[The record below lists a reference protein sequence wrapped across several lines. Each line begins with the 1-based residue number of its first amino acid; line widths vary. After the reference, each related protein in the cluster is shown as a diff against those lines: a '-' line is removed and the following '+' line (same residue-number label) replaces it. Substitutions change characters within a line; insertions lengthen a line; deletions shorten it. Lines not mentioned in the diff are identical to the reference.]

1 MRFCN
6 SLKLWQKEYGRQL
19 LVKKTH
25 PHPLPLLE
33 GEGVLVSPSWGEE
46 VKMTMKHMLDELH
59 RLTEHVGRPLRLMEV
74 CGTHTV
80 EIFRHGVRDVIPTS
94 ISLLSGPGCPVCVT
108 SIRDIDTAI
117 ALAKTAGVVLVTFG
131 DMMRVPGGKKALNE
145 ARSEGAHVEVLYSPM
160 DALALARKEKKK
172 EIVFFATG
180 FETTSPLIAATIKE
194 AGKEGISN
202 FSILSAHKL
211 VPPALK
217 ALLDSPDVLVD
228 GFILPGH
235 VSAIIGRKPYEFVA
249 ARYGKPSVIT
259 GFDAHDIIEGILMIV
274 RQIAVNRSD
283 VEIQYR
289 SVVREEG
296 NPKAVA
302 LLEECFEPTDAYW
315 RGIGVI
321 PESGLKLREK
331 YRSFDAVL
339 RFHPKVQE
347 ISEPELCSC
356 GDILRGI
363 KVPPECPLFGTECTP
378 DSPVGPCMVSTE
390 GSCAAYYKYGQR

>member
-1 MRFCN
+1 
-6 SLKLWQKEYGRQL
+6 
-19 LVKKTH
+19 
-25 PHPLPLLE
+25 
-33 GEGVLVSPSWGEE
+33 VL
-46 VKMTMKHMLDELH
+46 
-59 RLTEHVGRPLRLMEV
+59 
-74 CGTHTV
+74 
-80 EIFRHGVRDVIPTS
+80 FRS
-94 ISLLSGPGCPVCVT
+94 
-108 SIRDIDTAI
+108 
-117 ALAKTAGVVLVTFG
+117 
-131 DMMRVPGGKKALNE
+131 
-145 ARSEGAHVEVLYSPM
+145 
-160 DALALARKEKKK
+160 
-172 EIVFFATG
+172 
-180 FETTSPLIAATIKE
+180 
-194 AGKEGISN
+194 
-202 FSILSAHKL
+202 
-211 VPPALK
+211 
-217 ALLDSPDVLVD
+217 
-228 GFILPGH
+228 
-235 VSAIIGRKPYEFVA
+235 
-249 ARYGKPSVIT
+249 
-259 GFDAHDIIEGILMIV
+259 
-274 RQIAVNRSD
+274 IAVNRSD